1 MLHCD
6 PASSHGGHTMKL
18 LAAIGVLFFVS
29 VPAHAQTAKPC
40 EELKDEIT
48 KKLDAKG
55 VKGYTLDI
63 VAKDKD
69 AEGKVVGT
77 CDGGTK
83 KIIFTKTSAPPK
95 PRRSQHPSPNPRSA
109 RPPRPPSFR
118 TEQADF
124 FFPFHSCERVGL
136 RREESLCS
144 SLCFLRGALGGW
156 QLAFRGQTA

>member
-1 MLHCD
+1 MLRGD

-18 LAAIGVLFFVS
+18 LATFGVLLFVS

-55 VKGYTLDI
+55 VKGYTLEI

-77 CDGGTK
+77 CDGDTK
-83 KIIFTKTSAPPK
+83 KIIYNRPSATAATPAKETPK
-95 PRRSQHPSPNPRSA
+95 P
-109 RPPRPPSFR
+109 
-118 TEQADF
+118 
-124 FFPFHSCERVGL
+124 
-136 RREESLCS
+136 
-144 SLCFLRGALGGW
+144 
-156 QLAFRGQTA
+156 

>member
-1 MLHCD
+1 MLRCD
-6 PASSHGGHTMKL
+6 LASAHGGHTMKL
-18 LAAIGVLFFVS
+18 LAAFGVLFFVS
-29 VPAHAQTAKPC
+29 VPAHAQAQAQAQAPAQTAKPC

-83 KIIFTKTSAPPK
+83 KIIYTKAAVSAEPPAKEPPK
-95 PRRSQHPSPNPRSA
+95 S
-109 RPPRPPSFR
+109 
-118 TEQADF
+118 
-124 FFPFHSCERVGL
+124 
-136 RREESLCS
+136 
-144 SLCFLRGALGGW
+144 
-156 QLAFRGQTA
+156 